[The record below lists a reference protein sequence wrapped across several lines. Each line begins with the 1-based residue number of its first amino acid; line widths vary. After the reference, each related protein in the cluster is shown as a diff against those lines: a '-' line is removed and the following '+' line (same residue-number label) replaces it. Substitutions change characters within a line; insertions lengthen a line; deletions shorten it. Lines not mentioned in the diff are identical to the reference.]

1 MWEERFLVGV
11 SCLRARA
18 CCHCA
23 FFPLPLCQRTLH
35 KHPSTHVRAYRP
47 AEGKEE
53 LKSRRRPSSSEYLYV
68 SKKKKKK
75 KRKKKKRA
83 NDRHSVHLLGSS
95 SSPPLLLPYS
105 LAIPTLRRVLLSSE
119 AHLWLHIPTGTRG
132 Y

>member
-23 FFPLPLCQRTLH
+23 FFFSFLSVKERYTNI
-35 KHPSTHVRAYRP
+35 HPPTCAHIVQQK
-47 AEGKEE
+47 GKRSSRVVVVWPHLSICTFPE
-53 LKSRRRPSSSEYLYV
+53 RRRKRKE
-68 SKKKKKK
+68 KKKK
-75 KRKKKKRA
+75 A